1 MSNSLSYDIVRFK
14 IEVGVDAK
22 FICKNVTPRHAN
34 FLPYSGPTA
43 GLAVAMLDEP
53 MPRPTS
59 PRTASG
65 VNMLEQCDESNLLYV
80 LFAEEGRAVLK
91 LL

>member
-1 MSNSLSYDIVRFK
+1 M
-14 IEVGVDAK
+14 
-22 FICKNVTPRHAN
+22 T
-34 FLPYSGPTA
+34 
-43 GLAVAMLDEP
+43 
-53 MPRPTS
+53 TS

-80 LFAEEGRAVLK
+80 LFAEEPCAVLK